1 MRSSISHPLEPGTD
15 ASPEAHRQAAL
26 LRLSTSIAAARDEHE
41 VCVSVVEGLRDPAIG
56 YDFVGVFLID
66 PDTGDRVLQASV
78 GWEGTHE
85 GLRIPPGKG
94 LSERPILD
102 GVPHY
107 SPAPTQEERYVS
119 GAVDG
124 SEVDLPIFVNDEVV
138 GVLVVESDQANA
150 FREGDFLILTAA
162 AQQAGIAIGRAR
174 LFSAERRRMEEQ
186 RALLETL
193 QDLQGELE
201 LATLLKRVVER
212 AVKLLDVTG
221 GELAIYDEE
230 LEELEIVASHNIGS
244 DSTGTRMK
252 PGEGAMG
259 QVAKTHAPLTIP
271 DYLEWSGASEKYS
284 DTTARGVA
292 VVPLLIGHRLVGTL
306 AAVHTEPQRTFGP
319 EDTRLLNLFAPQAA
333 IAIENARLFS
343 LEKQRYQEQK
353 ALMDT
358 MQDLSQQLELSDLLQ
373 SVVERAVTLLG
384 VTGGELAIYDDER
397 RELEIV
403 ASHKIGSDSTGTR
416 MKLGEGAMGEVAET
430 MEALIIEDYLAW
442 SGASEKYAD
451 TTARGVMVVP
461 LVVGSRLVGTL
472 ASVHTDADRT
482 FGERDLRLLDM
493 FAPQA
498 AVAIE
503 NARLYTEAQRQ
514 RRFFETLVQNS
525 PVAIVVLDLQGD
537 IVSLNPAFERLF
549 GWTPDEGVGR
559 QLDDLINT
567 AETMEEAVEYTES
580 ALSGQTLHA
589 RGRRRRKDGSF
600 IHVELAACS
609 VDIGDNRAGVLALY
623 HDVSELLDARR
634 EAEEAN
640 QAKSRFLANMSHEL
654 RTPLNAII
662 GYSEMLTEEAEELGQ
677 EEFVPDLGKIHTAGR
692 HLLALINDIL
702 DLSKV
707 EAGKMEISPEEFDLE
722 QVVAEVAATVQP
734 LLQKNANELVLAG
747 VRAVGPMYADLIKT
761 RQILLNLLSNAS
773 KFTSAGTI
781 KVTTRVEES
790 EVGNWVEI
798 AVEDSGIG
806 MTDEQ
811 LGRIFEAFSQ
821 ADASTTR
828 RFGGTGLGLVISQ
841 SFARLMGGE
850 IFVDSE
856 VNVGSIFTVRLPR
869 RMSEP

>member
-1 MRSSISHPLEPGTD
+1 MNPLRSRPVDLQAD

-26 LRLSTSIAAARDEHE
+26 LKLSTSIAAARDEHE
-41 VCVSVVEGLRDPAIG
+41 VCMAVVEGLRDPAIG
-56 YDFVGVFLID
+56 YDFVGVFLVD
-66 PDTGDRVLQASV
+66 PETGDRVLKAGA
-78 GWEGTHE
+78 GWEGKHE
-85 GLRIPPGKG
+85 GFRIPPGRG

-102 GVPHY
+102 GQLHY
-107 SPAPTQEERYVS
+107 SPAPTRDDRYVS
-119 GAVDG
+119 GAANG
-124 SEVDLPIFVNDEVV
+124 SELDLPIFVGDEVG
-138 GVLVVESDQANA
+138 GVLVVESDHADA
-150 FREGDFLILTAA
+150 FREEDFRILTAA
-162 AQQAGIAIGRAR
+162 VQQTGIAIARAR
-174 LFSAERRRMEEQ
+174 LLSAERQRAEEQ
-186 RALLETL
+186 RALLDTL

-201 LATLLKRVVER
+201 ISTLLKRVVER
-212 AVKLLDVTG
+212 AVNLLGVTG

-244 DSTGTRMK
+244 DSSGTRMK

-259 QVAKTHAPLTIP
+259 QVAQSHEPLIIP
-271 DYLEWSGASEKYS
+271 DYPKWAGASSKYS

-292 VVPLLIGHRLVGTL
+292 VVPLLIGSRLVGTL
-306 AAVHTEPQRTFGP
+306 AAVHTEAARAFGP

-353 ALMDT
+353 ALLDT

-373 SVVERAVTLLG
+373 LVVERAVALLG
-384 VTGGELAIYDDER
+384 VTGGELAIYEDDR
-397 RELEIV
+397 GELEIV
-403 ASHKIGSDSTGTR
+403 ASHNIGSDSTGTR
-416 MKLGEGAMGEVAET
+416 MKLGEGAMGQVAET
-430 MEALIIEDYLAW
+430 MEPLIIEDYRTWAK
-442 SGASEKYAD
+442 ASAKYSD

-461 LVVGSRLVGTL
+461 LMVGSRLVGTL
-472 ASVHTDADRT
+472 ASVHTEADRT
-482 FGERDLRLLDM
+482 FGSRDLRILNM

-549 GWTPDEGVGR
+549 GWTPEEGTGRSLDE
-559 QLDDLINT
+559 LINT
-567 AETMEEAVEYTES
+567 DETMQEATEYTES

-589 RGRRRRKDGSF
+589 RGRRRRKDGTF
-600 IHVELAACS
+600 LHVELAACS

-623 HDVSELLDARR
+623 HDVSELLQARQ

-662 GYSEMLTEEAEELGQ
+662 GYSEMLTEEAEETGQ
-677 EEFVPDLGKIHTAGR
+677 DGFVPDLAKIRSSGK

-702 DLSKV
+702 DISKV
-707 EAGKMEISPEEFDLE
+707 EAGKMEVWPEEFDLE
-722 QVVAEVAATVQP
+722 EILAEVIATVRP
-734 LLQKNANELVLAG
+734 LLQKNANELVLGENAK
-747 VRAVGPMYADLIKT
+747 VGTVFTDLTKT

-773 KFTSAGTI
+773 KFTSGGKITL
-781 KVTTRVEES
+781 TTTVQRS
-790 EVGNWVEI
+790 HEVDWVGI
-798 AVEDSGIG
+798 VIQDSGIG
-806 MTDEQ
+806 MSDEQ

-828 RFGGTGLGLVISQ
+828 RFGGTGLGLVISRN
-841 SFARLMGGE
+841 FARLMGGE
-850 IFVDSE
+850 IFVDSQ
-856 VNVGSIFTVRLPR
+856 VGVGSSFTVRLPR
-869 RMSEP
+869 RMAPE